1 MNYPHVPSR
10 SRTPPT
16 SVSRQE
22 SLQSY
27 DIPIFTDEFLEHNKA
42 REGELRHL
50 KKHNSQLEEQN
61 AMLSKHV
68 ENMKAAIGKLDSDA
82 LHQRTHNRSL
92 QQQLDNLRVNL
103 SAHLSGLP
111 LPGSKDPP
119 NRDNIDDYMNTVY
132 RMMTESPKPENQHFI
147 NLFKETIWSLEF
159 SQSQNQI

>member
-1 MNYPHVPSR
+1 MKS
-10 SRTPPT
+10 STPT
-16 SVSRQE
+16 ASVSRQE

-61 AMLSKHV
+61 AMLGKHV
-68 ENMKAAIGKLDSDA
+68 ENMKAAIVKLDTDA
-82 LHQRTHNRSL
+82 LNQRTLNRTM
-92 QQQLDNLRVNL
+92 QQQLDGLRVSL
-103 SAHLSGLP
+103 SAHLGSLP

-159 SQSQNQI
+159 SQNQAQL